1 MKIKLTLTYDGTD
14 FVGWQVQKNGRSVQ
28 EEVENAV
35 FAVTGERVRATGS
48 GRTDAGVHASGQ
60 VASFSVKNESVPA
73 EKYKFALNA
82 VLPKD
87 VKVTRS
93 VGVPE
98 SFDAR
103 KTAKRKTYE
112 YSLYVSDVPLP
123 LRERYSTAIEEADEN
138 AMKKA
143 CEVFVGEHDFS
154 AFCSSGSSVKSKIRT
169 VFDARVEGRGDE
181 IIFTVTGNG
190 FLYNMVRLM
199 VGAVV
204 AVGNGKLTIEELKEI
219 LRTGKRPAVVKNFP
233 AKGLT
238 LKNVVYDER

>member
-14 FVGWQVQKNGRSVQ
+14 FVGWQIQKNGRSVQ
-28 EEVENAV
+28 EEIENAV
-35 FAVTGERVRATGS
+35 FAVTGEKVRVTGS

-60 VASFSVKNESVPA
+60 VASFSVTTESVPA
-73 EKYKFALNA
+73 DKYKYALNV

-87 VKVTRS
+87 VRVIES
-93 VGVPE
+93 VGVSE
-98 SFDAR
+98 AFDAR

-112 YSLYVSDVPLP
+112 YSLYISDAPLP
-123 LRERYSTAIEEADEN
+123 LRERYATAIDGADVT
-138 AMKKA
+138 AMKSA

-154 AFCSSGSSVKSKIRT
+154 AFCASGCSVKSKVRT
-169 VFDARVEGRGDE
+169 VYEASVEKTGDDVV
-181 IIFTVTGNG
+181 FTVTGNG

-204 AVGNGKLTIEELKEI
+204 AVGNGKLTIRELKKI
-219 LRTGKRPAVVKNFP
+219 LGSGKRPAVVKNFP

-238 LKNVVYDER
+238 LKKVEYDG